1 MRRVASDHAPMPSI
15 RRVLETSLY
24 CDDLAATA
32 RFYEDILGMTVHFSD
47 ARLVA
52 LDASG
57 SVLLLF
63 ARGASRL
70 GVTFADGTIP
80 GHDGHGPAHLAF
92 AVDADELDAWVTRL
106 TKAGVAVES
115 RITWA
120 RGGRSLYFRDP
131 EGHSVE
137 LATPGVWPTY

>member
-1 MRRVASDHAPMPSI
+1 MASI

-24 CDDLAATA
+24 CDDLAATS
-32 RFYEDILGMTVHFSD
+32 RFYVEVLGLTVHFRD

-57 SVLLLF
+57 ATVLLLF
-63 ARGASRL
+63 ARGESRA
-70 GVTFADGTIP
+70 GVPAPGGTIP
-80 GHDGHGPAHLAF
+80 GHDGSGPAHLAF
-92 AVDADELDAWVTRL
+92 AVDADELDAWELRL
-106 TKAGVAVES
+106 SNAGVAIES
-115 RITWA
+115 RVEWG

>member
-1 MRRVASDHAPMPSI
+1 MRTERSPLPSI
-15 RRVLETSLY
+15 RHVLETSLY

-32 RFYEDILGMTVHFSD
+32 RFYQEVVGLRVHFSD

-57 SVLLLF
+57 STVLLLF
-63 ARGASRL
+63 ARGASRM
-70 GVTFADGTIP
+70 GVTSSEGTIP
-80 GHDGHGPAHLAF
+80 GHDGSGPAHLAL
-92 AVDADELDAWVTRL
+92 AVDADELDAWEARL
-106 TKAGVAVES
+106 TAAGVTIES
-115 RITWA
+115 RVRWT
-120 RGGRSLYFRDP
+120 RGGCSIYFRDP

>member
-1 MRRVASDHAPMPSI
+1 MRTDSGGMPSI

-24 CDDLAATA
+24 CDSLAATA
-32 RFYEDILGMTVHFSD
+32 RFYQDVVGLRVHFSD

-57 SVLLLF
+57 STVLLLF
-63 ARGASRL
+63 ARGASRM
-70 GVTFADGTIP
+70 GVTFSEGTIP
-80 GHDGHGPAHLAF
+80 GHDGSGPAHLAF
-92 AVDADELDAWVTRL
+92 AVNADELDAWGARL
-106 TKAGVAVES
+106 TAAGVAIES

-120 RGGRSLYFRDP
+120 RGGRSIYFRDP